1 MKILM
6 LSWEY
11 PPRIVGGISRV
22 VYDLAQELGK
32 SGNEVHVVT
41 YYEKGTKEI
50 EKDGNVYVH
59 RVHSYDVNSN
69 NFIDWVLH
77 FNFSMVEHCIKLV
90 SQTGEFDIIHAH
102 DWIVA
107 FAARVLKHAYQK
119 PLVSTIHATE
129 YGRNYGLHNDMQRY
143 ISSIEWWL
151 TYESW
156 RVICNSNYM
165 RQEIKHVFQ
174 LPDDKISVIPNGVDI
189 YKFKDVHRNI
199 IFRRNYAA
207 DNEKIVFYVGRLVRE
222 KGVHVLID
230 SIPKIASR
238 YNDVK
243 FVVAGKGPE
252 IDYLRSKA
260 ANMGVENRVYFT
272 GYISDADLLKL
283 YKCADISVFPSL
295 YEPFGIV
302 ALEGMVA
309 ETPVVVSNVGGLGD
323 IVEHRV
329 DGMKVSPGNADEL
342 ADSILELLFNPELV
356 SSIKQNA
363 LNKIKDVYNWELIT
377 KKTAEIYTE
386 IIKNYKELTWKGL
399 TIKEY
404 IDDSS
409 KADSSQN
416 YYLQMY
422 GSSRKKHNKS
432 STKQTVIFETK

>member
-22 VYDLAQELGK
+22 VYDLAQELGRN
-32 SGNEVHVVT
+32 GHEVHVVT
-41 YYEKGTKEI
+41 YCENGSKEI
-50 EKDGNVYVH
+50 ERDKNVNVH

-77 FNFSMVEHCIKLV
+77 FNFSMTEHCIKLINEI
-90 SQTGEFDIIHAH
+90 GEFDVIHAH

-107 FAARVLKHAYQK
+107 FAARVLKHAYRK

-129 YGRNYGLHNDMQRY
+129 YGRNCGLHNDMQRY

-165 RQEIKHVFQ
+165 KNEIKHVFQ
-174 LPDDKISVIPNGVDI
+174 LPDDKICVIPNGVDI
-189 YKFKDVHRNI
+189 NKFQGVYRDI
-199 IFRRNYAA
+199 EFRRNYAS
-207 DNEKIVFYVGRLVRE
+207 DNEKIVFYVGRLVQE
-222 KGVHVLID
+222 KGVQVLID
-230 SIPKIASR
+230 SIPKVTSN

-243 FVVAGKGPE
+243 FVIAGKGPQME
-252 IDYLRSKA
+252 FLRGKVLQ
-260 ANMGVENRVYFT
+260 MGIENRVYFT
-272 GYISDADLLKL
+272 GYISDEDLLKI

-323 IVEHRV
+323 IIEHRIN
-329 DGMKVSPGNADEL
+329 GMKVAAGNADEL
-342 ADSILELLFNPELV
+342 ANSILELLYNPELV
-356 SSIKQNA
+356 DCIKQNA
-363 LNKIKDVYNWELIT
+363 LDKVKNVYNWRLIAEQ
-377 KKTAEIYTE
+377 TAGVYSEV
-386 IIKNYKELTWKGL
+386 IKNYKELTWKNV
-399 TIKEY
+399 TIKEHLNN
-404 IDDSS
+404 ILEPENT
-409 KADSSQN
+409 QN
-416 YYLQMY
+416 YYMETY
-422 GSSRKKHNKS
+422 TDNKSRKKKS
-432 STKQTVIFETK
+432 GTNPKVVTDTV